1 VQHGGAQARMNLR
14 RLLPCLFVL
23 LFIPGCKKTVGT
35 SDTIKADLK
44 NYLQI
49 ELPKAGS
56 LFPLMALLSEKFKEK
71 EGGDQPS
78 KEKIPEFDEGNESK
92 KLAQA
97 VEALAKMQASTA
109 DVRRLHTDLQS
120 GVAEIQASIQKIA
133 GLEKETSSFSAV
145 TGMIKAM
152 KGLVD
157 GIENLQDWRKH
168 LEAGCKA
175 NGLEAEFGEFEKKY
189 GWGG

>member
-1 VQHGGAQARMNLR
+1 MILR
-14 RLLPCLFVL
+14 RALLSLLVL
-23 LFIPGCKKTVGT
+23 LTLLACKKKVGT
-35 SDTIKADLK
+35 SDAIKSDLK
-44 NYLQI
+44 HYLQV

-56 LFPLMALLSEKFKEK
+56 LFPLMALLSEKFKQK
-71 EGGDQPS
+71 EGSDQPG
-78 KEKIPEFDEGNESK
+78 KEEIPEFDEGNESK

-97 VEALAKMQASTA
+97 VEALAKMQTSTE

-120 GVAEIQASIQKIA
+120 GVAEIQASIQKIT
-133 GLEKETSSFSAV
+133 GLEKETSGFSAV

-175 NGLEAEFGEFEKKY
+175 NGLEAEFAEFEKKY